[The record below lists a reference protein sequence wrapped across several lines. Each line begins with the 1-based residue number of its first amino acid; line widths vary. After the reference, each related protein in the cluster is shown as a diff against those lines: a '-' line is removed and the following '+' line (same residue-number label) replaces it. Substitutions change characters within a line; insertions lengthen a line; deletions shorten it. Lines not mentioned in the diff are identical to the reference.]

1 MTKRDQM
8 FYTFKP
14 FVLVEVLYCEENET
28 VSKHF
33 IKKLKPFTNYRF
45 NYSQMVN
52 EKDYVTN
59 EPKPIIL
66 VRYVQT
72 REMYKNVGNLITSLS
87 HHN

>member
-1 MTKRDQM
+1 M

-52 EKDYVTN
+52 EKDYVTI
-59 EPKPIIL
+59 EPKHII
-66 VRYVQT
+66 QT
-72 REMYKNVGNLITSLS
+72 KEMYKKVGNLINNIVKSS
-87 HHN
+87 

>member
-1 MTKRDQM
+1 M

-59 EPKPIIL
+59 EPKHII
-66 VRYVQT
+66 QT
-72 REMYKNVGNLITSLS
+72 KEMYKKVGNLINNIVKSS
-87 HHN
+87 